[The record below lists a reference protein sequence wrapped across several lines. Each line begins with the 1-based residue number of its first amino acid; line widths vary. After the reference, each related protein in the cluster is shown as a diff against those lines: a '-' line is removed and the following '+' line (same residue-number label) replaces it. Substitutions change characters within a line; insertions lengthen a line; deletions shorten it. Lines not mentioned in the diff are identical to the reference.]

1 MSVKSLYELF
11 LGRGGPALR
20 ARLQHID
27 DRFVWVGFV
36 RLADHVAKFGISDVQ
51 GKIDLQTYRNF
62 SATPPPDRR
71 PGPAAAHNSL
81 RGGPG
86 IYERPERFTPLFEGR
101 RSLDDFV
108 ETKLKDARE
117 LINSTFVAASPPTR
131 FLDPDSIRA
140 VLAAIEL
147 NECAKLS
154 YQSMTSPTAGERVIS
169 PHSLVKASG
178 RWHVRAFDYQRMAF
192 VDFSLSRIAASSPTD
207 EKSAVPCDL
216 DSDWHS
222 LVDVEFIPHPELSSD
237 QKKMVASEFGMVKGQ
252 VTVSI
257 RRALLFYLLDEMRL
271 LTAVMRSDSELAKG
285 TTLWIRNTE
294 AVATELAG
302 AKMKQA
308 WPKT

>member
-1 MSVKSLYELF
+1 VRNWARKVASDEPKYQGANSFFGVMAVFGGGEEPGKPIARFGRFAAFARTGGQEL
-11 LGRGGPALR
+11 R
-20 ARLQHID
+20 
-27 DRFVWVGFV
+27 
-36 RLADHVAKFGISDVQ
+36 
-51 GKIDLQTYRNF
+51 
-62 SATPPPDRR
+62 
-71 PGPAAAHNSL
+71 
-81 RGGPG
+81 
-86 IYERPERFTPLFEGR
+86 
-101 RSLDDFV
+101 
-108 ETKLKDARE
+108 
-117 LINSTFVAASPPTR
+117 
-131 FLDPDSIRA
+131 RA
-140 VLAAIEL
+140 VLPQQNGRAE
-147 NECAKLS
+147 
-154 YQSMTSPTAGERVIS
+154 QTGRPGERVIS

-178 RWHVRAFDYQRMAF
+178 RWHLRAFDYQRMAF

-271 LTAVMRSDSELAKG
+271 LTAVMRSDPELAKG

-294 AVATELAG
+294 AVARELAG

-308 WPKT
+308 WQKT